1 MVSIA
6 EHMAVLK
13 RGVVQIIS
21 EEELEKKLLK
31 AQKERRPLKVKLGAD
46 PSAPD
51 IHLGH
56 TVVLRKLKQFQDLGH
71 EVIFI
76 IGDFTGQ
83 IGDPSG
89 KSETRKQLTKEE
101 VAANAETYAK
111 QVFKILDPEKTEIRF
126 NSEWLSPLNF
136 SEVVEL
142 AAKVTV
148 ARMLER
154 DDFSKRF
161 SEERA
166 ISIHEFF
173 YPLMQGYD
181 SVALDIDVELGGT
194 DQTFNLVTARD
205 IQRQY
210 GQEPEVA
217 VIMPILEGLDGHQKM
232 SKSLNNYVGVNDE
245 PKMMFG
251 KLMSIPDNLIAKYF
265 RLLTDVAE
273 IELDNMEAKM
283 NTGELNPR
291 DAKMNLA
298 KEIISMYHDADAA
311 LAAEK
316 EFIQVFSQ
324 GGIPEDIPIFT
335 VSKEEMTVIEL
346 LSLCQLVE
354 SNSEG
359 KRSIKQ
365 GAVRI
370 DGEKISDIYA
380 TVIPATDMIVQVG
393 KRKFAKIG

>member
-31 AQKERRPLKVKLGAD
+31 AEKERRPLKVKLGAD

-245 PKMMFG
+245 PKTMFG